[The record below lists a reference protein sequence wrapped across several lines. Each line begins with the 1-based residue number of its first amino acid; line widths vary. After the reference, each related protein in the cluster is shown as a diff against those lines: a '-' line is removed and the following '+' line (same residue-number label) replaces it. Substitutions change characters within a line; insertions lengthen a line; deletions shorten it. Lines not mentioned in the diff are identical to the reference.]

1 MLMVAPRNA
10 ALEFR
15 FCGCPMGRRK
25 KGNPVHGWVIL
36 DKPLGMTST
45 QGVGQVRRIFDAK
58 KASHAGTLDPMA
70 TGILAIA
77 LGEATKTVPYAMD
90 ADKIYRFTAGWG
102 ESRDS
107 DDAEGKVTGTS
118 DARPTREAIEA
129 MLPRFTG
136 TLSQTPPAYSA
147 IKVDGERAY
156 DLARDGEEVVLQP
169 RPVDVFEARLLGC
182 QKDSA
187 EFEIR
192 CGKGTY
198 VRSWVRDIAQALGT
212 LGHVTALRRTRLG
225 GWDEKTAVGLDTLTP
240 FMHSPAAF
248 GYLRPLSTAL
258 DGIPALAVSG
268 PDTVRI
274 RSGNPILIRANLF
287 AKMKDGFGDGELS
300 GLTVFLKD
308 EEGAPVALAEI
319 AEGELRPFRVFNFST
334 ADDR

>member
-1 MLMVAPRNA
+1 
-10 ALEFR
+10 
-15 FCGCPMGRRK
+15 MGRRK
-25 KGNPVHGWVIL
+25 KGNPFHGWVIL
-36 DKPLGMTST
+36 DKPQGMTST
-45 QGVGQVRRIFDAK
+45 QAVAAVRRIFDAR
-58 KASHAGTLDPMA
+58 KAGHAGTLDPMA

-90 ADKIYRFTAGWG
+90 ADKTYRFTASWG

-107 DDAEGKVTGTS
+107 DDAEG
-118 DARPTREAIEA
+118 RPTGVSANRPSRAEIEA

-136 TLSQTPPAYSA
+136 VLRQVPPAYSA

-156 DLARDGEEVVLQP
+156 DLARDGEQVVLEP
-169 RPVDVFEARLLGC
+169 REVEVFQARLLGC
-182 QKDSA
+182 GPDRC

-198 VRSWVRDIAQALGT
+198 VRSWVRDMALALGT
-212 LGHVTALRRTRLG
+212 LGHVSALRRTRLG

-258 DGIPALAVSG
+258 DGIPALAISG
-268 PDTVRI
+268 PDAVRI
-274 RSGNPILIRANLF
+274 RSGNPILIRANIF

-308 EEGAPVALAEI
+308 EEGAP
-319 AEGELRPFRVFNFST
+319 
-334 ADDR
+334 